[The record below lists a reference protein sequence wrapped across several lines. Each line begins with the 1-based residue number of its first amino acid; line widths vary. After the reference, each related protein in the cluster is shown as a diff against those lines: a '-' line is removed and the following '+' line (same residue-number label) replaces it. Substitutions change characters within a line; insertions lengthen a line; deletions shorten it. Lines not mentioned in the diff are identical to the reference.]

1 MAPRKFD
8 AVVEA
13 VRYTDHGLISMV
25 RVYERRGPAF
35 SDRILLDR
43 ETLVERLKHK
53 KRFVAGRRIPQMAGT
68 FDVGAPLMLVSQE
81 GKEFITTGDSSGQ
94 GDRTAGQDR
103 AGLDRLDGV
112 PLF

>member
-8 AVVEA
+8 TVVEA
-13 VRYTDHGLISMV
+13 VRFSHQGLISMV
-25 RVYERRGPAF
+25 RVYERRGPTF

-43 ETLVERLKHK
+43 ETLVQHLKQK

-68 FDVGAPLMLVSQE
+68 FDVGASLKLVSRNGE
-81 GKEFITTGDSSGQ
+81 EFITTGEASDEDPGAAVQ
-94 GDRTAGQDR
+94 
-103 AGLDRLDGV
+103 DRLDGV